1 MCSADEVAL
10 VYALYWAG
18 FAASAAVGALFVIYY
33 GKIVLNDDSAARA
46 YLFALAACYTSV
58 FAILAHLCALVVV
71 VAGNGNA
78 RSVADKMDYTVG
90 TFLSAKTA
98 SYALFGIDGS
108 GSLVVYAYSISR
120 AYLYAIAVA
129 KAGEGAEV
137 IAGVI
142 DVCRLAGLRTV
153 IIVLFLFGKAKTVAG
168 NVSNLLDNVSRFN
181 AHNLCDIVCRAV
193 TSGNTEV
200 DSIGFALGES
210 LCIRIAS
217 GKSASTAVCTRQA
230 VADSNGAL
238 VLFNSKENGR
248 NGKDYCTNNSY

>member
-153 IIVLFLFGKAKTVAG
+153 IIVLFFLLNFVIHLILQIPCQTGLVSCSNYLIIHPFSWKTKKI
-168 NVSNLLDNVSRFN
+168 SF
-181 AHNLCDIVCRAV
+181 
-193 TSGNTEV
+193 
-200 DSIGFALGES
+200 F
-210 LCIRIAS
+210 
-217 GKSASTAVCTRQA
+217 
-230 VADSNGAL
+230 
-238 VLFNSKENGR
+238 
-248 NGKDYCTNNSY
+248 